1 MAHLSAT
8 STMPT
13 AAYLRPA
20 ASAGAD
26 QAASCRQQL
35 AIAALNAAEVAPQSI
50 LKGRTLRPSARTP
63 AQRIQSR
70 FSCDRRRLTTCCER
84 RPEALHWQAQGHRIS
99 FYSLAE
105 VIEYSTVIGDDVV
118 PGDGTELAVAL
129 GNPTC
134 QRVVPVVRK
143 HAKPV
148 DEISWLTVQQR
159 QFRLRESMGEA
170 SMARHCEE
178 VAQVIEQ
185 RKESVGDSEEPQ
197 ELMPVSYAQARD
209 RALKVAAEACS
220 ARAHLDLQPAHLVEL
235 PPTPEK
241 TSYIFSKRKLASS
254 NADSAV
260 ANKEARFL
268 LFAES

>member
-1 MAHLSAT
+1 
-8 STMPT
+8 MPT
-13 AAYLRPA
+13 AAYLRQA
-20 ASAGAD
+20 ASVGSD
-26 QAASCRQQL
+26 QAASCRQQS
-35 AIAALNAAEVAPQSI
+35 AIAALNLAEVAPQSI
-50 LKGRTLRPSARTP
+50 LKGRTPRPSARTP
-63 AQRIQSR
+63 AQKIQYR

-84 RPEALHWQAQGHRIS
+84 RKESLHWQAQGHRIS

-105 VIEYSTVIGDDVV
+105 VIEYSTVIGHDVV

-129 GNPTC
+129 GSPTC

-148 DEISWLTVQQR
+148 DEVSWLTVQQR

-220 ARAHLDLQPAHLVEL
+220 ARAHLDLQPAQSMVEL
-235 PPTPEK
+235 PATPEK
-241 TSYIFSKRKLASS
+241 TSILFSKRKLPPS
-254 NADSAV
+254 NADSGV
-260 ANKEARFL
+260 ANKEARLL